1 MVPEDLRT
9 EREIKEETARRKFS
23 GGWSWTM
30 PLV

>member
-9 EREIKEETARRKFS
+9 EREIKEETTRRKFS